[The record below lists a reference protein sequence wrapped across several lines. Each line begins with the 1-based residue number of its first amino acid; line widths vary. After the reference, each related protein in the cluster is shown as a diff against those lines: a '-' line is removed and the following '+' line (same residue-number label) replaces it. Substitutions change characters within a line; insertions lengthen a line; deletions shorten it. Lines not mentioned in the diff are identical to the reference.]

1 MTKKS
6 NKVAVYPGTFDPVTL
21 GHMDVITRGAG
32 LFDKVVVAVAINVS
46 KTSLFSAEER
56 VKFLTEASANIP
68 NVEVCQMDGLLVDFM
83 DEINACTIMR
93 GLRAIS
99 DFEVEF
105 QMAAMNRKLSAKAET
120 VFLMASESTTFISSR
135 LVKEVAGMG
144 GSIDRFV
151 PDGVVAS
158 LKERMDAKQVSSS
171 P

>member
-1 MTKKS
+1 MVENST
-6 NKVAVYPGTFDPVTL
+6 KVAVYPGTFDPVTL

-46 KTSLFSAEER
+46 KTSLFTAEER
-56 VKFLTEASANIP
+56 VTFLKEATEDIA
-68 NVEVCQMDGLLVDFM
+68 NVEVCQMDGLLVDFIN
-83 DEINACTIMR
+83 EINACTILR

-144 GSIDRFV
+144 GNIDRFV
-151 PDGVVAS
+151 PTSVVLS
-158 LKERMDAKQVSSS
+158 LREKMDSKRRG
-171 P
+171 